1 MERAEGDQEMNA
13 GFRIRAGA
21 MALAAV
27 LATPVVRAQT
37 VDVVPVPETV
47 APDGKR
53 VQGEAFAARPGD
65 LLFSGRILRTEAAI
79 VEGSEHVEVDRFS
92 DVINPGDELTAV
104 LVPPKIASRLG
115 VDQFYCGR
123 DQRSR
128 SKFGELMLGHMF
140 SKFRS
145 IVRFCFIDSDGDRK
159 FDKFLLAGAKDK
171 ALQAPRAITPLP
183 YRIDRM
189 RQMNEG
195 DQIRVRYRKFVPV
208 ANKVELEVETFRAG
222 KKEVFDYI
230 LWSTPVA
237 AQLEKLYPRMT
248 ANPKKT
254 PYPVYFNDILGAVIK
269 VGGVSATGEAS
280 FSLERDL
287 ALTLFKP
294 VSIQVNYIFIYY

>member
-1 MERAEGDQEMNA
+1 MNA

-21 MALAAV
+21 MTLAVFLAA
-27 LATPVVRAQT
+27 PVVQAQT

-53 VQGEAFAARPGD
+53 LQGEAFVAHPGD
-65 LLFSGRILRTEAAI
+65 LLFSGRILRTAAAI

-104 LVPPKIASRLG
+104 LVPPKIASQLG
-115 VDQFYCGR
+115 ADQFYCGR

-128 SKFGELMLGHMF
+128 SKLGELMLGQMF
-140 SKFRS
+140 SKFRP

-195 DQIRVRYRKFVPV
+195 DQIRVRYRKFVPT

-222 KKEVFDYI
+222 KKESFDYI
-230 LWSTPVA
+230 LWSKPPA
-237 AQLEKLYPRMT
+237 ARLDQLYPRMT

-254 PYPVYFNDILGAVIK
+254 PYPVYFNEILGAAIK
-269 VGGVSATGEAS
+269 VAGVSATGEAS

-294 VSIQVNYIFIYY
+294 VTIQVNYIFIYY